1 MMIDEGN
8 QKDHKTDEVIQTSLR
23 GELGKDVTL
32 IAVAHRYDY
41 FLSNKLIT
49 ADDAMNRLQ
58 TIMDADRVMVL
69 KDGHIVSAGI
79 IFLETIAS

>member
-1 MMIDEGN
+1 M
-8 QKDHKTDEVIQTSLR
+8 
-23 GELGKDVTL
+23 

-41 FLSNKLIT
+41 FLPNKLIT
-49 ADDAMNRLQ
+49 TDDVMNRLQ